1 MWVPAEWVAAGM
13 TGLPGTDV
21 EIVPVEDGTTP
32 PASVA
37 DVEFYVPSFFPTVAS
52 GEVMRLMKRLR
63 VVQTLTAGV
72 DRLQPYVPDGA
83 VLCNAR
89 GASSRCSPGS
99 RRRAGGPT
107 SLRTSW
113 PRRRC

>member
-21 EIVPVEDGTTP
+21 EIVPVEDGAP
-32 PASVA
+32 PSASVA

-83 VLCNAR
+83 VLR
-89 GASSRCSPGS
+89 I
-99 RRRAGGPT
+99 GPFALGT
-107 SLRTSW
+107 GLTVGT
-113 PRRRC
+113 